1 MTIRTRMR
9 HIAPVL
15 VGLSALIAGG
25 CSASGEKTTSTTGG
39 TPTSEP
45 RLTGRLE
52 YESVP
57 YNRLNDGLDYSNIT
71 KRPIR
76 GARVLLLDAGND
88 NVLAETVSTK
98 DGTYSFQ
105 WSGSPNVKIWVYA
118 ETTEPQIAIA
128 DNTVQNAKYVLESAV
143 LLADEPKTLNLVAES
158 GWTGSSYGKP
168 RQAAPFAILDA
179 AYSAARRFID
189 EGTPKPTFPKL
200 EINWSV
206 ENRPEDGNVGLGQI
220 GTSYWD
226 GGEIYI
232 LGKEDV
238 DTDEFDTHVIVHEWG
253 HSFEDFI
260 ARSDSQGGS
269 HGFGDVLD
277 PRLAFSEGFCNAL
290 SGIILEPDTVY
301 SDASGVQQKDGFW
314 DDVDEN
320 DTSAAAKPGWY
331 SETTVQNIVFD
342 IYDGEGNGA
351 EGFDNVALGIPGIY
365 GVMTG
370 GMKTTP
376 ALTTLFPFVSNL
388 KTSNASAA
396 GAIDALVTHHKG
408 GGGFGIDP
416 VMDDWGTN
424 ESHAGDDP
432 NALPVYVGMKIG
444 DSTTVTLMG
453 GLDWALLGQ
462 NRFFRFTGSG
472 ASVTVSTS
480 SVDDVDLYVYR
491 RGKEVASSATTT
503 GNESVKFTT
512 TSGDEYVIN
521 VQGFGEFSGPYD
533 AVVTVKP

>member
-1 MTIRTRMR
+1 MTIRTRLR

-15 VGLSALIAGG
+15 VGLSALIGGG
-25 CSASGEKTTSTTGG
+25 CSAGGEKTTSTTGG
-39 TPTSEP
+39 TTTPEP
-45 RLTGRLE
+45 RLTGKLE

-57 YNRLNDGLDYSNIT
+57 YNRLGTGLDYSNIT

-128 DNTVQNAKYVLESAV
+128 DNTAQNAKYVLESAI
-143 LLADEPKTLNLVAES
+143 LLADEPKTLNLLAGS

-189 EGTPKPTFPKL
+189 EGTPKPNFPKL

-206 ENRPEDGNVGLGQI
+206 ENRPEDGNLGLGQI
-220 GTSYWD
+220 GTSFWD

-269 HGFGDVLD
+269 HGYGDVLD

-301 SDASGVQQKDGFW
+301 SDSSEIQQKSGFSF
-314 DDVDEN
+314 DVDEN
-320 DTSAAAKPGWY
+320 DTSAGAVPGWF
-331 SETTVQNIVFD
+331 SETTVENIVFD

-351 EGFDNVALGIPGIY
+351 ESFDTVALGIPGIY

-376 ALTTLFPFVSNL
+376 ALTTIFPFVSNL
-388 KTSNASAA
+388 KSTNASAA
-396 GAIDALVTHHKG
+396 GAIDALVTHHKSS
-408 GGGFGIDP
+408 GGFGIDP
-416 VMDDWGTN
+416 VVDDWGTN

-432 NALPVYVGMKIG
+432 NALPVYAGMKIG
-444 DSTTVTLMG
+444 DSKTVTLVG
-453 GLDWALLGQ
+453 GIDWALLGQ
-462 NRFFRFTGSG
+462 NRFLRFTGNG

-491 RGKEVASSATTT
+491 RGKEVASSVTTT
-503 GNESVKFTT
+503 GNESAKFTT

-533 AVVTVKP
+533 VVVTVKP